1 MLANSLNQP
10 QLVEAIDV
18 YAEDSSDKAVTDN
31 DENDNLLDAETS
43 EVAQDFG
50 SRKKYEAAMNFVA
63 KFKEKKSKRMDWTAC
78 VEEENYK
85 NTNFLLIQFT
95 KRIRNTF
102 YSSIIF
108 YSHKNHTVAIVEG
121 EDEVATR
128 PGKFEWQRSLAFPT
142 QKEA

>member
-50 SRKKYEAAMNFVA
+50 SRKKRELQKYQFPSNSVHQ
-63 KFKEKKSKRMDWTAC
+63 KNKE
-78 VEEENYK
+78 Y
-85 NTNFLLIQFT
+85 FLFQYYFLFT
-95 KRIRNTF
+95 
-102 YSSIIF
+102 
-108 YSHKNHTVAIVEG
+108 
-121 EDEVATR
+121 
-128 PGKFEWQRSLAFPT
+128 
-142 QKEA
+142 

>member
-43 EVAQDFG
+43 EVAQDF
-50 SRKKYEAAMNFVA
+50 
-63 KFKEKKSKRMDWTAC
+63 
-78 VEEENYK
+78 
-85 NTNFLLIQFT
+85 
-95 KRIRNTF
+95 
-102 YSSIIF
+102 
-108 YSHKNHTVAIVEG
+108 VAIVEG